1 MKKILLA
8 IAALAAGVQAFGSTA
23 PAASIKSP
31 DGNLELSF
39 WLEEG
44 GVP

>member
-23 PAASIKSP
+23 PAASINSNSASGSRRAVCP
-31 DGNLELSF
+31 NI
-39 WLEEG
+39 
-44 GVP
+44 P